1 MRSRMMAGKPK
12 KVPSYCKHK
21 ASGQAVVHIDGR
33 DFYLGVYGTPT
44 SHEKYHR
51 VISENFESSK
61 RSKVFELAARTRNS
75 DLTIV
80 ELIAAYWEHAEV
92 YYQKNGKPTSEQTS
106 LKLAFRPLKELYGT
120 SFVNQFGPLSLEVVR
135 EQMIDAGITRKR
147 INQHVGRIRRMFK
160 WGVSKEL
167 LPVAI
172 YEALMTLDGLKKGRS
187 KAKESKPI
195 KPVEWS
201 VVEKTLPFLSI
212 QIQIM
217 IRIQLLVGC
226 RPEEITLIR
235 PCDIFD
241 QNQEVWEYIPES
253 HKAEHHDRERKI
265 FIGFR
270 AQALLSKWLNRDP
283 QTYCFCPKESRKSFD
298 IQRKNKRKTPH
309 TPSSQARRRK
319 RTPKKQPG
327 DHYTTASYGQA
338 IRNACKKAGN
348 DHWTPNQLRHTRGT
362 MLRKE
367 YGLEGSQV
375 VLGHAKADVTQIYAE
390 RNFELARTIMSET
403 G

>member
-1 MRSRMMAGKPK
+1 M
-12 KVPSYCKHK
+12 
-21 ASGQAVVHIDGR
+21 
-33 DFYLGVYGTPT
+33 
-44 SHEKYHR
+44 
-51 VISENFESSK
+51 
-61 RSKVFELAARTRNS
+61 
-75 DLTIV
+75 
-80 ELIAAYWEHAEV
+80 
-92 YYQKNGKPTSEQTS
+92 
-106 LKLAFRPLKELYGT
+106 
-120 SFVNQFGPLSLEVVR
+120 
-135 EQMIDAGITRKR
+135 
-147 INQHVGRIRRMFK
+147 
-160 WGVSKEL
+160 GVSKEL

-283 QTYCFCPKESRKSFD
+283 QTYCFVPKNHGSLLTFNAKINGRLHTHHQVRHGDESEH
-298 IQRKNKRKTPH
+298 Q
-309 TPSSQARRRK
+309 
-319 RTPKKQPG
+319 KQPG

-348 DHWTPNQLRHTRGT
+348 DHWTPNQLRHTRGQC
-362 MLRKE
+362 
-367 YGLEGSQV
+367 Y
-375 VLGHAKADVTQIYAE
+375 AKNMGWKGVK
-390 RNFELARTIMSET
+390 LC
-403 G
+403 